1 MDFKFSFQSLV
12 EHTRRLL
19 SGRLIRFVEL
29 TRDGAKW
36 NAGGSRL
43 LDILLVFLFLR
54 LLCESDLYF
63 VKALL
68 CVACTEYV
76 KVQF

>member
-1 MDFKFSFQSLV
+1 MDFKFLFRSFVQ
-12 EHTRRLL
+12 HTRRLL
-19 SGRLIRFVEL
+19 SGRLIRVVEL

-36 NAGGSRL
+36 NAGVSRL
-43 LDILLVFLFLR
+43 LEILLVFHFLQ
-54 LLCESDLYF
+54 LLCESDLHF

-68 CVACTEYV
+68 CVAFTEYV

>member
-1 MDFKFSFQSLV
+1 VDFKFLFRSFV
-12 EHTRRLL
+12 EDTRRLL
-19 SGRLIRFVEL
+19 SGHLIRFVEL

-43 LDILLVFLFLR
+43 LEILLVFLFLQ
-54 LLCESDLYF
+54 LLCESGLYF

-68 CVACTEYV
+68 CVAL
-76 KVQF
+76 QSM